1 MTNMTEDAVIY
12 TKDLCPYHNMAKD
25 LLKKKNIKFNKK

>member
-12 TKDLCPYHNMAKD
+12 TKDLCPYCNMAKD
-25 LLKKKNIKFNKK
+25 LLKKRRSNLRK